1 MKNVYLNDKYFASLD
16 DFNKDLIAH
25 KSNFFKDCQG
35 FSFMS
40 FLKTISYNLDFN
52 SKNYRWGKR
61 YFNQENK
68 DFCWVTSNEQKK
80 IIKSL
85 WDKNSH
91 NYIQQEVNAIFTSEI
106 VNSHFMSCFKPQRKI
121 NFYYKLSSSEQKEL
135 HNHITSLKNMYMVN
149 DKTYGS
155 SQQIGT
161 DILLI
166 DIDNYEE
173 RHALETLSLFLDFLN
188 IKVKDLIFIE
198 QNAFTGGIH
207 TALRLPHKIT
217 NIEFYPLLMKELQK
231 NDIRIECNF
240 INTILR
246 FPLSF
251 EYVAI
256 QKNENILNY
265 DEFIPETLWEKTFS
279 DYLNNLNDNICNSD
293 YLNNLIISTHQHQK
307 SFDIWENYWNT
318 KKTLFKKKSNATFTK
333 QNIYKLENG
342 KRYESMSKI
351 IPYCKMQGMDLDTI
365 VDTIFENNVNSKDL
379 AKWSKDKL
387 KNNIKKFYE
396 KCPEQSFSIIKSY
409 NNSFI
414 SNLAKLPQVT
424 QDFLNNET
432 FNKWFTNRFVK
443 YYMEERNKHNNSFN
457 SFSNEKLEILNK
469 QIPYFLKEIIGKMF
483 YEINSNKEYINKS
496 FNSVLGFQIS
506 DTYLK
511 ALQEQSIKEL
521 NLSGSLAKTSLQY
534 LKKALIKALSL
545 EEIKYKNRTRNW
557 MLGSCKA
564 FKIKTINDLYQLLN
578 HLFRACFNNIYN
590 KEFLSTSYEL
600 NNLLILFISLVE
612 NYDIVQYDEVN
623 YILDAIPKMQT

>member
-1 MKNVYLNDKYFASLD
+1 MKNVYLSDKYFTSLD

-25 KSNFFKDCQG
+25 KSNFFKDYQG
-35 FSFMS
+35 FPFIS
-40 FLKTISYNLDFN
+40 LLNALSYNTDFN
-52 SKNYRWGKR
+52 TKNYRWGKR
-61 YFNQENK
+61 YFNMDNK
-68 DFCWVTSNEQKK
+68 DFCWITSNENKK
-80 IIKSL
+80 INKSFWNKDTFSYVSKEINAYFTDVNIK
-85 WDKNSH
+85 
-91 NYIQQEVNAIFTSEI
+91 E
-106 VNSHFMSCFKPQRKI
+106 HFLSCFKPHRKI
-121 NFYYKLSSSEQKEL
+121 NFFYKLSKNEQNEL
-135 HNHITSLKNMYMVN
+135 KNYSTSLQNLYMVS

-166 DIDNYEE
+166 DIDNYEN
-173 RHALETLSLFLDFLN
+173 RHALETLNMFLDFVNLKIN
-188 IKVKDLIFIE
+188 DLIFIE

-207 TALRLPHKIT
+207 TALKLPQVIS
-217 NIEFYPLLMKELQK
+217 NIDFYPTLMKELQK

-256 QKNENILNY
+256 QKDERILNY
-265 DEFIPETLWEKTFS
+265 DEFIPTQFWENTFA
-279 DYLNNLNDNICNSD
+279 DYLNNLNDNVCNSN
-293 YLNNLIISTHQHQK
+293 YLNNLILKTHNLQPVN
-307 SFDIWENYWNT
+307 IWENYWKT
-318 KKTLFKKKSNATFTK
+318 KKNLFKKNQSIVFN
-333 QNIYKLENG
+333 NEIYKIEKG

-351 IPYCKMQGMDLDTI
+351 VPYCKLQGMSLDET
-365 VDTIFENNVNSKDL
+365 VNTIFDNNIDSKDL
-379 AKWSKDKL
+379 LKWSREKL
-387 KNNIKKFYE
+387 KKNIEKFFN
-396 KCPEQSFSIIKSY
+396 KCPEQAFTTIKNY
-409 NNSFI
+409 NKSFI
-414 SNLAKLPQVT
+414 SNLEKLPTIT

-590 KEFLSTSYEL
+590 KEFLSTNYEL
-600 NNLLILFISLVE
+600 NILLILFISLVE